1 VRQPEDGSPNA
12 DIPKERL
19 LQIVKQLLNCDLDL
33 DFLLQL
39 EKKDLAQLVAAIR
52 GGMDRGKR

>member
-1 VRQPEDGSPNA
+1 M
-12 DIPKERL
+12 

-39 EKKDLAQLVAAIR
+39 EKKDLARLVAAIR

>member
-1 VRQPEDGSPNA
+1 VRQSDGSPSS

-19 LQIVKQLLNCDLDL
+19 LEMLKQLLSCDLDL

-39 EKKDLAQLVAAIR
+39 EKKDLARLVAATR
-52 GGMDRGKR
+52 VGMDRGK